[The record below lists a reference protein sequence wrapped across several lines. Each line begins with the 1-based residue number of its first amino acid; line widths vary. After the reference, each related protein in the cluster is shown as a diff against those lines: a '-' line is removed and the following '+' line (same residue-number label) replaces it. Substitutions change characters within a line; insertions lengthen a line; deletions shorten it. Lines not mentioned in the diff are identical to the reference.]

1 MRTGT
6 DTFSTDCGRRRRS
19 SVSSDTSATSA
30 AASSR
35 APTPS
40 NNVLLVS
47 ELILAAMPGSAGIGS
62 PAWERRA

>member
-1 MRTGT
+1 M
-6 DTFSTDCGRRRRS
+6 
-19 SVSSDTSATSA
+19 SSDTSATSA

-47 ELILAAMPGSAGIGS
+47 ELILARYARIGRYRII
-62 PAWERRA
+62 AWER